1 MAASSRAQPLSI
13 DALRWL
19 ADHQLLR
26 PVIQASVLDEV
37 LAGIA
42 LDQETEQ
49 QAMQQFLQ
57 QRGVDSQEAL
67 ERFCQEQMLSLAA
80 LKALAERPIRLN
92 CLCEQTFLLKA
103 EARFLERK
111 NSLDRVVYSLLRIKD
126 QGLARELYLRID
138 GREADFAEL
147 AQRFSEGPE
156 RQTRGIV
163 GPVPIEQA
171 HPELARRLRSNPPG
185 TLLQPFQIESWWLVV
200 RVESYSPATLDDS
213 TREAMTRE
221 LLEQWLKSEVDTR
234 LVALQA
240 AFQS

>member
-1 MAASSRAQPLSI
+1 MAASSKSQPLSI

-19 ADHQLLR
+19 AEHQLLR
-26 PVIQASVLDEV
+26 PVIQASVLDEA

-42 LDQETEQ
+42 LEPEIEQ
-49 QAMQQFLQ
+49 QALQQFLQ
-57 QRGVDSQEAL
+57 QRGVDSQEAV

-80 LKALAERPIRLN
+80 VKALAERPVRLSR
-92 CLCEQTFLLKA
+92 LCEQTFLLKA

-126 QGLARELYLRID
+126 EGLARELYLRID

-147 AQRFSEGPE
+147 AQQFSEGPE

-185 TLLQPFQIESWWLVV
+185 TLLQPFKIESWWLVV

-213 TREAMTRE
+213 TRDAMARE